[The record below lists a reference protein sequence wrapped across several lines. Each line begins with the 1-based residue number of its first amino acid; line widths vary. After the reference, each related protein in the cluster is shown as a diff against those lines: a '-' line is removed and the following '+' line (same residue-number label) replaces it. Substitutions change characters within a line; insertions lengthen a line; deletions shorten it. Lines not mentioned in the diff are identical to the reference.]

1 MMRDTTKKKTGA
13 RIAALVIVGFL
24 TAFVVFLVAA
34 VVAEGELAA
43 VGIITAILNKFI
55 YYEVD

>member
-1 MMRDTTKKKTGA
+1 MMRDTTKKKIGA

-24 TAFVVFLVAA
+24 TVFVVFLVAA

-43 VGIITAILNKFI
+43 VVLKPVPAKAST
-55 YYEVD
+55 V

>member
-1 MMRDTTKKKTGA
+1 MA
-13 RIAALVIVGFL
+13 WVYFAIV
-24 TAFVVFLVAA
+24 
-34 VVAEGELAA
+34 LAA